1 MKPLSE
7 DWKEIGLSVSR
18 FANPAMDMLDAL
30 YKTKYNAG
38 DLRPIHDAIGAI
50 IEQNGKYLMMDHVKF
65 NFWTIPIGKV
75 EPMQTIEQGLKQ
87 ELKEEINIIPVKY
100 IEVGKFTK
108 KYKRDKILV
117 TVISHVFKVDSWRG
131 TIKNNE
137 PKKHRS
143 IKWMTKEEIVK
154 LTKAKKVSDN
164 VIQALKWM

>member
-1 MKPLSE
+1 MNKITDKLF
-7 DWKEIGLSVSR
+7 D
-18 FANPAMDMLDAL
+18 L
-30 YKTKYNAG
+30 YNIKYNEG

-50 IEQNGKYLMMDHVKF
+50 IEKNGKYLMMDHVKF

-75 EPMQTIEQGLKQ
+75 EPQQTVVQGLRQ

-131 TIKNNE
+131 TIRNNE

-143 IKWMTKEEIVK
+143 IKWMSKEEIIK
-154 LTKAKKVSDN
+154 LKKAKKVSDN
-164 VIQALKWM
+164 VIEALEWM